1 MSSRR
6 EFFTLLGG
14 VVALLLQRTRRNP
27 SGCGASARSSAWR
40 RMTPK
45 GGRGSRPSRKD

>member
-14 VVALLLQRTRRNP
+14 VVALLLAAHAQKPQRMRR
-27 SGCGASARSSAWR
+27 SARSSAWR